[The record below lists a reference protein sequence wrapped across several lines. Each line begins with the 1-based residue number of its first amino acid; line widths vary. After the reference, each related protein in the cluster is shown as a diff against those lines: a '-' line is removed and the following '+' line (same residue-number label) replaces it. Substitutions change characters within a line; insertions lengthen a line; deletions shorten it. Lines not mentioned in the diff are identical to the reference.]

1 MRRTAFFTLLF
12 GYACCASQRYTFQVV
27 ECYSCSICHDSMLPM
42 RNLSLVTHYHLL
54 IKSLILIGL
63 VLFGF
68 FIVAERGWLTTALS
82 SDRSYISY
90 VILLLYGILSLHW
103 LLLVKQLAA
112 DTQVIDK
119 LQSRI
124 TQLGPGD
131 VTLSAEGLNIQG
143 QTVTPGICADYLQ
156 ELVQKSQRR
165 VTAELDHN
173 LLLEVLAER
182 LMSRYTFGHWAADM
196 LLKLGLLGT
205 ILGFIMMLSPVGE
218 LTDFDPNVLQQLL
231 GQMSGGMAVAL
242 YTTMAGLITSTL
254 LGLQYEMLDT
264 AASRLVD
271 KLAIAVDIYILPTLS
286 RPAI

>member
-1 MRRTAFFTLLF
+1 M
-12 GYACCASQRYTFQVV
+12 Q
-27 ECYSCSICHDSMLPM
+27 
-42 RNLSLVTHYHLL
+42 NLSLVTHYNLL
-54 IKSLILIGL
+54 LKSLILVGL

-68 FIVAERGWLTTALS
+68 FVLSDRGLLSIALE

-90 VILLLYGILSLHW
+90 VILLLYGVLSLHW
-103 LLLVKQLAA
+103 LVLVKQLAT
-112 DTQVIDK
+112 DTKVVDD
-119 LQSRI
+119 LNTRI
-124 TQLGPGD
+124 NDLKPGG
-131 VTLSAEGLNIQG
+131 LSVDGRGVSIEGEP
-143 QTVTPGICADYLQ
+143 VAPGICADYLQ
-156 ELVQKSQRR
+156 ELFQKSQRH
-165 VTAELDHN
+165 TTNQLEHN

-182 LMSRYTFGHWAADM
+182 LMSRYAFGHWAADM

-242 YTTMAGLITSTL
+242 YTTLAGLVTSTL

-271 KLAIAVDIYILPTLS
+271 KVAIAADVYILPTLS
-286 RPAI
+286 RPAAESTSV

>member
-1 MRRTAFFTLLF
+1 M
-12 GYACCASQRYTFQVV
+12 Q
-27 ECYSCSICHDSMLPM
+27 
-42 RNLSLVTHYHLL
+42 NLSLVTHYKLL
-54 IKSLILIGL
+54 LKSLILVGL

-68 FIVAERGWLTTALS
+68 FILGDRGWLSIALA

-90 VILLLYGILSLHW
+90 VILLLYGVLSLHW
-103 LLLVKQLAA
+103 LVLVKQLAT
-112 DTQVIDK
+112 DTKVVDD
-119 LQSRI
+119 LNTRI
-124 TQLGPGD
+124 NDLKPGG
-131 VTLSAEGLNIQG
+131 LSVDGQG
-143 QTVTPGICADYLQ
+143 VSVQGKPVEAGICADYLQ
-156 ELVQKSQRR
+156 ELFQKSKRH
-165 VTAELDHN
+165 TTGELEHK

-182 LMSRYTFGHWAADM
+182 LMSRYAFGHWAADM

-242 YTTMAGLITSTL
+242 YTTMAGLVTSTL

-271 KLAIAVDIYILPTLS
+271 KVAIAVDVYILPTLS
-286 RPAI
+286 RPATESTSV

>member
-1 MRRTAFFTLLF
+1 M
-12 GYACCASQRYTFQVV
+12 Q
-27 ECYSCSICHDSMLPM
+27 
-42 RNLSLVTHYHLL
+42 NLSLVTHYNLL
-54 IKSLILIGL
+54 LKSLILVGL

-68 FIVAERGWLTTALS
+68 FVLSDRGLLSIALE

-90 VILLLYGILSLHW
+90 VILLLYGVLSLHW
-103 LLLVKQLAA
+103 LVLVKQLAT
-112 DTQVIDK
+112 DTKVVDD
-119 LQSRI
+119 LNTRI
-124 TQLGPGD
+124 NDLKPGG
-131 VTLSAEGLNIQG
+131 LSVDGRGVSIEGEP
-143 QTVTPGICADYLQ
+143 VAPGICADYLQ
-156 ELVQKSQRR
+156 ELFQKSQRH
-165 VTAELDHN
+165 TTNQLEHN

-182 LMSRYTFGHWAADM
+182 LMSRYAFGHWAADM

-242 YTTMAGLITSTL
+242 YTTMAGLVTSTL

-271 KLAIAVDIYILPTLS
+271 KVAIAVDVYILPTLS
-286 RPAI
+286 RPATESTSV

>member
-1 MRRTAFFTLLF
+1 M
-12 GYACCASQRYTFQVV
+12 Q
-27 ECYSCSICHDSMLPM
+27 
-42 RNLSLVTHYHLL
+42 NLSLVTHYKLL
-54 IKSLILIGL
+54 LKSLILVGL

-68 FIVAERGWLTTALS
+68 FILGDRGWLSIALA

-90 VILLLYGILSLHW
+90 VILLLYGVLSLHW
-103 LLLVKQLAA
+103 LVLVKQLAT
-112 DTQVIDK
+112 DTKVVDD
-119 LQSRI
+119 LNTRI
-124 TQLGPGD
+124 NDLKPGG
-131 VTLSAEGLNIQG
+131 LSVDGRGVSIEGEP
-143 QTVTPGICADYLQ
+143 VAPGICADYLQ
-156 ELVQKSQRR
+156 ELFQKSQRH
-165 VTAELDHN
+165 TTNQLEHN

-182 LMSRYTFGHWAADM
+182 LMSRYAFGHWAADM

-242 YTTMAGLITSTL
+242 YTTMAGLVTSTL

-271 KLAIAVDIYILPTLS
+271 KVAIAVDVYILPTLS
-286 RPAI
+286 RPAAESTSV

>member
-1 MRRTAFFTLLF
+1 
-12 GYACCASQRYTFQVV
+12 
-27 ECYSCSICHDSMLPM
+27 MLPM

-54 IKSLILIGL
+54 LKSFILIGL
-63 VLFGF
+63 VLFGL
-68 FIVAERGWLTTALS
+68 FIVAERGWLSTALS

-90 VILLLYGILSLHW
+90 VILLLYGVLSLHW
-103 LLLVKQLAA
+103 LVLVKQLAA
-112 DTQVIDK
+112 DTRVIDE
-119 LQSRI
+119 LQARI
-124 TQLGPGD
+124 THLEPGD
-131 VTLSAEGLNIQG
+131 VTLNAEGLNIQG
-143 QTVTPGICADYLQ
+143 QPVTSGICADYLQ

-165 VTAELDHN
+165 VTVELDHK

-182 LMSRYTFGHWAADM
+182 LMTRYTFGHWAADM

-286 RPAI
+286 RPAV

>member
-1 MRRTAFFTLLF
+1 M
-12 GYACCASQRYTFQVV
+12 Q
-27 ECYSCSICHDSMLPM
+27 
-42 RNLSLVTHYHLL
+42 NLSLVTHYNLL
-54 IKSLILIGL
+54 LKSLILVGL

-68 FIVAERGWLTTALS
+68 FVLSDRGWLSIALE

-90 VILLLYGILSLHW
+90 VILLLYGVLSLHW
-103 LLLVKQLAA
+103 LVLVKQLAT
-112 DTQVIDK
+112 DTKVVDD
-119 LQSRI
+119 LNTRI
-124 TQLGPGD
+124 NDLKPGG
-131 VTLSAEGLNIQG
+131 LSVDGQG
-143 QTVTPGICADYLQ
+143 VSVQGKPVEAGICADYLQ
-156 ELVQKSQRR
+156 ELFQKSKRH
-165 VTAELDHN
+165 TTGELEHK

-182 LMSRYTFGHWAADM
+182 LMSRYAFGHWAADM

-242 YTTMAGLITSTL
+242 YTTMAGLVTSTL

-271 KLAIAVDIYILPTLS
+271 KVAIAVDVYILPTLS
-286 RPAI
+286 RPATESTSV

>member
-1 MRRTAFFTLLF
+1 M
-12 GYACCASQRYTFQVV
+12 Q
-27 ECYSCSICHDSMLPM
+27 
-42 RNLSLVTHYHLL
+42 NLSLVTHYNLL
-54 IKSLILIGL
+54 LKSLILVGL

-68 FIVAERGWLTTALS
+68 FVLSDRGLLSIALE

-90 VILLLYGILSLHW
+90 VILLLYGVLSLHW
-103 LLLVKQLAA
+103 LVLVKQLAT
-112 DTQVIDK
+112 DTKVVDD
-119 LQSRI
+119 LNTRI
-124 TQLGPGD
+124 NDLKPGG
-131 VTLSAEGLNIQG
+131 LSVDGRGVSIEGEP
-143 QTVTPGICADYLQ
+143 VAPGICADYLQ
-156 ELVQKSQRR
+156 ELFQKSQRH
-165 VTAELDHN
+165 TTNQLEHN

-182 LMSRYTFGHWAADM
+182 LMSRYAIGHWAADM

-242 YTTMAGLITSTL
+242 YTTMAGLVTSTL

-271 KLAIAVDIYILPTLS
+271 KVAIAVDVYILPTLS
-286 RPAI
+286 RPAAESTSV

>member
-1 MRRTAFFTLLF
+1 M
-12 GYACCASQRYTFQVV
+12 Q
-27 ECYSCSICHDSMLPM
+27 
-42 RNLSLVTHYHLL
+42 NLSLVTHYNLL
-54 IKSLILIGL
+54 LKSLILVGL

-68 FIVAERGWLTTALS
+68 FVLSDRGWLSIALE

-90 VILLLYGILSLHW
+90 VILLLYGVLSLHW
-103 LLLVKQLAA
+103 LVLVKQLAT
-112 DTQVIDK
+112 DTKAVDD
-119 LQSRI
+119 LNTRI
-124 TQLGPGD
+124 NDLKPGG
-131 VTLSAEGLNIQG
+131 LSVDGRGVSIEGEP
-143 QTVTPGICADYLQ
+143 VAPGICADYLQ
-156 ELVQKSQRR
+156 ELFQKSQRH
-165 VTAELDHN
+165 TTNQLEHN

-182 LMSRYTFGHWAADM
+182 LMSRYAFGHWAADM

-242 YTTMAGLITSTL
+242 YTTMAGLVTSTL

-271 KLAIAVDIYILPTLS
+271 KVAIAVDVYILPTLS
-286 RPAI
+286 RPAAESTSV

>member
-1 MRRTAFFTLLF
+1 M
-12 GYACCASQRYTFQVV
+12 Q
-27 ECYSCSICHDSMLPM
+27 
-42 RNLSLVTHYHLL
+42 NLSLVTHYNLL
-54 IKSLILIGL
+54 LKSLILVGL

-68 FIVAERGWLTTALS
+68 FVLSDRGLLSIALE

-90 VILLLYGILSLHW
+90 VILLLYGVLSLHW
-103 LLLVKQLAA
+103 LVLVKQLAT
-112 DTQVIDK
+112 DTKVVDD
-119 LQSRI
+119 LNTRI
-124 TQLGPGD
+124 NDLKPGGLSVD
-131 VTLSAEGLNIQG
+131 VRGVSIEGEP
-143 QTVTPGICADYLQ
+143 VAPGICADYLQ
-156 ELVQKSQRR
+156 ELFQKSQRH
-165 VTAELDHN
+165 TTNQLEHN

-182 LMSRYTFGHWAADM
+182 LMSRYAFGHWAADM

-242 YTTMAGLITSTL
+242 YTTMAGLVTSTL

-271 KLAIAVDIYILPTLS
+271 KVAIAVDVYILPTLS
-286 RPAI
+286 RPAAESTSV

>member
-1 MRRTAFFTLLF
+1 M
-12 GYACCASQRYTFQVV
+12 Q
-27 ECYSCSICHDSMLPM
+27 
-42 RNLSLVTHYHLL
+42 NLSLVTHYKLL
-54 IKSLILIGL
+54 LKSLILVGL

-68 FIVAERGWLTTALS
+68 FILGDRGWLSIALA

-90 VILLLYGILSLHW
+90 VILLLYGVLSLHW
-103 LLLVKQLAA
+103 LVLVKQLAT
-112 DTQVIDK
+112 DTKVVDD
-119 LQSRI
+119 LNTRI
-124 TQLGPGD
+124 NDLKPGG
-131 VTLSAEGLNIQG
+131 LSVDGRGVSIEGEP
-143 QTVTPGICADYLQ
+143 VAPGICADYLQ
-156 ELVQKSQRR
+156 ELFQKSKRH
-165 VTAELDHN
+165 TTGELEHK

-182 LMSRYTFGHWAADM
+182 LMSRYAFGHWAADM

-242 YTTMAGLITSTL
+242 YTTMAGLVTSTL

-271 KLAIAVDIYILPTLS
+271 KVAIAVDVYILPTLS
-286 RPAI
+286 RPATESTSV

>member
-1 MRRTAFFTLLF
+1 M
-12 GYACCASQRYTFQVV
+12 Q
-27 ECYSCSICHDSMLPM
+27 
-42 RNLSLVTHYHLL
+42 NLSLVTHYKLL
-54 IKSLILIGL
+54 LKSLILVGL

-68 FIVAERGWLTTALS
+68 FILGDRGWLSIALA

-90 VILLLYGILSLHW
+90 VILLLYGVLSLHW
-103 LLLVKQLAA
+103 LVLVKQLSS
-112 DTQVIDK
+112 DTKVIDD
-119 LQSRI
+119 LNTRI
-124 TQLGPGD
+124 NDLKPGG
-131 VTLSAEGLNIQG
+131 LSVDGQG
-143 QTVTPGICADYLQ
+143 VSVQGKPVEAGICADYLQ
-156 ELVQKSQRR
+156 ELFQKSKRH
-165 VTAELDHN
+165 TTGELEHK

-182 LMSRYTFGHWAADM
+182 LMSRYAFGHWAADM

-242 YTTMAGLITSTL
+242 YTTMAGLVTSTL

-271 KLAIAVDIYILPTLS
+271 KVAIAVDVYILPTLS
-286 RPAI
+286 RPAAESTSV

>member
-1 MRRTAFFTLLF
+1 M
-12 GYACCASQRYTFQVV
+12 Q
-27 ECYSCSICHDSMLPM
+27 
-42 RNLSLVTHYHLL
+42 NLSLVTHYNLL
-54 IKSLILIGL
+54 LKSLILVGL

-68 FIVAERGWLTTALS
+68 FVLSDRGLLSIALE

-90 VILLLYGILSLHW
+90 VILLLYGVLSLHW
-103 LLLVKQLAA
+103 LVLVKQLAT
-112 DTQVIDK
+112 DTKVVDD
-119 LQSRI
+119 LNTRI
-124 TQLGPGD
+124 NDLKPGG
-131 VTLSAEGLNIQG
+131 LSVDGRGVSIEGEP
-143 QTVTPGICADYLQ
+143 VAPGICADYLQ
-156 ELVQKSQRR
+156 ELFQKSQRH
-165 VTAELDHN
+165 TTNQLEHN

-182 LMSRYTFGHWAADM
+182 LMSRYAFGHWAADM

-242 YTTMAGLITSTL
+242 YTTMAGLVTSTL

-271 KLAIAVDIYILPTLS
+271 KVAIAVDVYILPTLS
-286 RPAI
+286 RPAAESTSV

>member
-1 MRRTAFFTLLF
+1 M
-12 GYACCASQRYTFQVV
+12 Q
-27 ECYSCSICHDSMLPM
+27 
-42 RNLSLVTHYHLL
+42 NLSLVTHYNLL
-54 IKSLILIGL
+54 LKSLILVGL

-68 FIVAERGWLTTALS
+68 FVLSDRGLLSIALE

-90 VILLLYGILSLHW
+90 VILLLYGVLSLHW
-103 LLLVKQLAA
+103 LVLVKQLAT
-112 DTQVIDK
+112 DTKVVDD
-119 LQSRI
+119 LNTRI
-124 TQLGPGD
+124 NDLKPGG
-131 VTLSAEGLNIQG
+131 LSVDGRGVSIEGEP
-143 QTVTPGICADYLQ
+143 VAPGICADYLQ
-156 ELVQKSQRR
+156 ELFQKSQRH
-165 VTAELDHN
+165 TTNQLEHN

-182 LMSRYTFGHWAADM
+182 LMSRYAFGHWAADM

-242 YTTMAGLITSTL
+242 YTTMAGLVTSTL

-271 KLAIAVDIYILPTLS
+271 KVAIAADVYILPTLS
-286 RPAI
+286 RPAAESTSV